1 MQRLLVLLLLGVG
14 FSAVAMGGPS
24 PVPEIDPTWG
34 ASALALIASG
44 LIVLRSG
51 RKK

>member
-1 MQRLLVLLLLGVG
+1 MQRLLVLLLLGLG
-14 FSAVAMGGPS
+14 FSAVAMAN
-24 PVPEIDPTWG
+24 VAPEIDPNWG

>member
-1 MQRLLVLLLLGVG
+1 MQRLLVFLFLGVG
-14 FSAVAMGGPS
+14 FAAVAMAGAPT
-24 PVPEIDPTWG
+24 PEIDPTSG

-44 LIVLRSG
+44 LIVLRSR

>member
-1 MQRLLVLLLLGVG
+1 MQRLLVFLLLGVG
-14 FSAVAMGGPS
+14 FSAVAMGTP

>member
-14 FSAVAMGGPS
+14 FSAVAMAYPQ
-24 PVPEIDPTWG
+24 PTPEIDPTSG

-44 LIVLRSG
+44 LIVLRSR

>member
-14 FSAVAMGGPS
+14 FSAVALASPPS
-24 PVPEIDPTWG
+24 APEIDPNWG